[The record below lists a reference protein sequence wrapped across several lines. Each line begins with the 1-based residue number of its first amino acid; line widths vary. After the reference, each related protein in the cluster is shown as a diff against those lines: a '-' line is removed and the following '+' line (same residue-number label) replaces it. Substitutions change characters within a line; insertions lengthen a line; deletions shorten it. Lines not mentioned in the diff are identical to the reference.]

1 MIWKTSW
8 KNVWRNK
15 TRSLVVV
22 ISIVIGVAGGLFYIA
37 FSNGM
42 VEQRLYDALNNEV
55 AHIQLTNNSFR
66 ANNEIHYNI
75 PQSRQLI
82 QELQADPEITGV
94 SERLIINGMATVS
107 GKNSGIQL
115 LGVDPEMEKE
125 VTDIYKFVVP
135 ETGSWDN
142 LKKENQIIIGEAMAK
157 ELNLVNYRPNAQTI
171 DSLAFHEVHQSV
183 VEKIKSFDGM
193 YFRNEK
199 KYKRE
204 LERLLG
210 TQDYTE
216 YSDYI
221 LEYSRVYR
229 MRAKVI
235 MSFVDVDS
243 NQVTVAYR
251 IGGIYKFSNKLYE
264 NMTAYVNGDH
274 LRELANMQE
283 GSSHQIMIRVSELD
297 NCMGIRDRLK
307 DQYPD
312 FEVLSWKEIQT
323 DLAYMEEMMAFF
335 YSIFMLIILGALSF
349 GIINTML
356 MAVLERTKEL
366 GMLTAIGMNR
376 RKVFGMIM
384 LESVFL
390 SLSGG
395 VIGMILGEI
404 LIVYTH
410 HTGISLAG
418 MSEAM
423 ESMGYSSILYPSIPN
438 SFFITLT
445 ILVIITG
452 VLSAI
457 YPAIKALKMN
467 PSEALRTD

>member
-22 ISIVIGVAGGLFYIA
+22 ISIIIGVAGGLFYIA

-55 AHIQLTNNSFR
+55 AHIQLTDENFR

-75 PQSRQLI
+75 PKGEQLI
-82 QELQADPEITGV
+82 EQLKNEPEITGV
-94 SERLIINGMATVS
+94 SSRVVINGMATVS
-107 GKNSGIQL
+107 GKTSGIQL
-115 LGVDPEMEKE
+115 LGVDAENEKQVTE
-125 VTDIYKFVVP
+125 VYKYVLP

-142 LKKENQIIIGEAMAK
+142 LAKKNKIIIGEALAK
-157 ELNLVNYRPNAQTI
+157 SLNLVNYKVIPATI
-171 DSLAFHEVHQSV
+171 DSLRMHEVPEEVISKVQSL
-183 VEKIKSFDGM
+183 DGQ

-199 KYKRE
+199 KFKRT
-204 LERLLG
+204 LERVIG
-210 TQDYTE
+210 KDNFGE
-216 YSDYI
+216 FEDYI
-221 LEYSRVYR
+221 LEYSRKYR

-243 NQVTVAYR
+243 NQVAVAYR
-251 IGGIYKFSNKLYE
+251 IGGIYRFSNKLYE
-264 NMTAYVNGDH
+264 NMTAYVGADH
-274 LRELANMQE
+274 LRHLASLDQE
-283 GSSHQIMIRVSELD
+283 SCHQIMVRVADLD
-297 NCMGIRDRLK
+297 NCHEVRDDLIEK
-307 DQYPD
+307 YSDL
-312 FEVLSWKEIQT
+312 EVLSWKEIQT

-376 RKVFGMIM
+376 RKVFKMIM

-395 VIGMILGEI
+395 VIGMFIGKLLIL
-404 LIVYTH
+404 YFN

-418 MSEAM
+418 WGEAM
-423 ESMGYSSILYPSIPN
+423 EAMGYSSILYPNIPD
-438 SFFITLT
+438 SFYITLT
-445 ILVIITG
+445 FLVIITG
-452 VLSAI
+452 ILSAI
-457 YPAIKALKMN
+457 YPAIKALKLN